1 MLCLFLAGIL
11 LVTPVK
17 AQRFGE
23 LNRSYLELT
32 DSQQREL
39 REKADASPEWRRRL
53 RKKRR
58 GRRPIPWPLGSASPN
73 SSRSA
78 DKVSSVSRRSSAS
91 AGSRFLEQDVRLSD
105 TAQDA
110 NREMLTLPYPLD
122 RACGRAHVDLRP
134 PLPSPAP
141 ITPGIVDPSIPFDPT
156 APLCRYL
163 ELMPAQS
170 AVYLRNLE
178 LLRSREAAAGR
189 RLACSKQDPNRALT
203 ASPLSPAD
211 IGFAKANAIKA
222 YRLIRSLTVFVAFS
236 GIPGGVGPYFCP
248 SQ

>member
-1 MLCLFLAGIL
+1 VETETQEEATRAPPDPVAIGVRFAKFESIRRQNIERLAEVI
-11 LVTPVK
+11 
-17 AQRFGE
+17 
-23 LNRSYLELT
+23 
-32 DSQQREL
+32 
-39 REKADASPEWRRRL
+39 RL
-53 RKKRR
+53 RR
-58 GRRPIPWPLGSASPN
+58 
-73 SSRSA
+73 
-78 DKVSSVSRRSSAS
+78 VQV
-91 AGSRFLEQDVRLSD
+91 LEQDVRLSD

-110 NREMLTLPYPLD
+110 NRDMLMLPDPLD
-122 RACGRAHVDLRP
+122 RACGRAHVDLRT

-141 ITPGIVDPSIPFDPT
+141 LTPGIVDPSIPFDPT

-163 ELMPAQS
+163 ELTPAQS

-189 RLACSKQDPNRALT
+189 RLACSEQDANRALS

-222 YRLIRSLTVFVAFS
+222 YRLIRSLAGFVAFS
-236 GIPGGVGPYFCP
+236 GIPGGVGPYFSP